1 MSRRLYINDYVRFRT
16 AIQAVCNVTGV
27 KRRHILGQRR
37 FRHYT
42 DARHM
47 AMLLT
52 RQSTKLSLTSI
63 GRLFERDHS
72 TVIHAL
78 NSIGSVMDVSKEHSR
93 RFSEVVNEYDRLIKK
108 LQPDAI
114 EVIVE

>member
-1 MSRRLYINDYVRFRT
+1 MSRKQYINDYVRFRT

-37 FRHYT
+37 FRHYI

-52 RQSTKLSLTSI
+52 RQSTKLNLTSI
-63 GRLFERDHS
+63 GRLFDRDHS
-72 TVIHAL
+72 TIIHAS
-78 NSIGSVMDVSKEHSR
+78 NSVKNLIDISDNYRDEFNQIVS
-93 RFSEVVNEYDRLIKK
+93 EYDRLIRD

-114 EVIVE
+114 EVVVE

>member
-16 AIQAVCNVTGV
+16 AVQAVSNVTGI

-37 FRHYT
+37 FRRYI

-47 AMLLT
+47 AMQLV
-52 RQSTKLSLTSI
+52 RQSTRLNLTSI
-63 GRLFERDHS
+63 GRLFDRDHS
-72 TVIHAL
+72 TIIHAL
-78 NSIGSVMDVSKEHSR
+78 NSIESIMDVSEEHSR
-93 RFSEVVNEYDRLIKK
+93 RFSEVVSEYDRLIRE

>member
-1 MSRRLYINDYVRFRT
+1 MSSKSYINDYVRFRT
-16 AIQAVCNVTGV
+16 AIQAVSNVTGV

-63 GRLFERDHS
+63 GRLFGRDHS
-72 TVIHAL
+72 TIIHAI
-78 NSIGSVMDVSKEHSR
+78 NSMRDIMDISEEHSS
-93 RFSEVVNEYDRLIKK
+93 RFSEVINEYYRLIKE

>member
-1 MSRRLYINDYVRFRT
+1 MSKRQHINDHVRFRT
-16 AIQAVCNVTGV
+16 AVQAVSNVTGI

-37 FRHYT
+37 FRRYI

-47 AMLLT
+47 AMQLV
-52 RQSTKLSLTSI
+52 RQSTKLNLTSI

-72 TVIHAL
+72 TVIHAS
-78 NSIGSVMDVSKEHSR
+78 NSVKSLIDISDNYRDEFNQIVS
-93 RFSEVVNEYDRLIKK
+93 EYDRLIKE

-114 EVIVE
+114 EVVVE